1 MEGCGLAVTITALA
15 VAIAAQIEETD
26 DLSLLAAAATQLG
39 DTLALLAL
47 ERERCAAKK
56 ITTDTAPKAE
66 ASDN

>member
-15 VAIAAQIEETD
+15 VAIAAQIEDTD
-26 DLSLLAAAATQLG
+26 DLSLLAAATTQLG

-56 ITTDTAPKAE
+56 AAEEAKPKAE
-66 ASDN
+66 GSNN